1 MLLLPVHFQLLD
13 QREIRDEVSAR
24 THEADAVE
32 DLLAR
37 TARLLLT
44 ELVAG
49 KTDDGE
55 VSVLEPLL
63 QCIQL
68 RVGPGEASVRGHVH
82 QEQYVPAVAVQ
93 AHVAAAEER
102 RELEVVQ

>member
-1 MLLLPVHFQLLD
+1 MLRLPVHFQLLD
-13 QREIRDEVSAR
+13 QREGRNEVAAR
-24 THEADAVE
+24 THVADAVE

-37 TARLLLT
+37 TARLLLA

-63 QCIQL
+63 ECIQFP
-68 RVGPGEASVRGHVH
+68 VGPGETSVGGHVH
-82 QEQYVPAVAVQ
+82 Q
-93 AHVAAAEER
+93 
-102 RELEVVQ
+102 